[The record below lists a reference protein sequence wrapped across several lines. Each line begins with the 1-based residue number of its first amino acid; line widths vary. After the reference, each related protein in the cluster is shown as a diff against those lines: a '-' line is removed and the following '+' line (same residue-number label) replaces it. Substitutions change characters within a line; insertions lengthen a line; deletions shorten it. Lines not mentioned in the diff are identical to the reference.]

1 MEDNIVTYVE
11 VSSGIVAMVRLCWF
25 HRGCE
30 LWYVSRETHL
40 NSGGLSTSHQKGS
53 DSQLTEGIAKG
64 RQESDSFIVLGDGKA
79 DHMGKGRTVRLIE
92 QRTDAS
98 GMLVLNKSVSSSLLE
113 MKDKVRL
120 ESKYWFNTL
129 YRKSRTMNPCR
140 YPLRDLIEEPYA
152 GKPHVGICEGAGQQW
167 PVLP

>member
-1 MEDNIVTYVE
+1 MD
-11 VSSGIVAMVRLCWF
+11 
-25 HRGCE
+25 
-30 LWYVSRETHL
+30 
-40 NSGGLSTSHQKGS
+40 
-53 DSQLTEGIAKG
+53 

-140 YPLRDLIEEPYA
+140 HPLRDLIEEPYA
-152 GKPHVGICEGAGQQW
+152 GKPHVGICEGVAQQW